1 MSGSQSS
8 KKDLMDELG
17 RLRDEVRLKLN
28 LASMEARDEW
38 EKLEERWEQFRRKA
52 DLDETAAGVG
62 GSVDDLVDELR
73 KGYERIRKAL

>member
-1 MSGSQSS
+1 MSNGQSND
-8 KKDLMDELG
+8 KDLVEELG
-17 RLRDEVRLKLN
+17 RLRDEVRLKLH

-52 DLDETAAGVG
+52 DLDET
-62 GSVDDLVDELR
+62 VDGIGESAEGLVDELH

>member
-1 MSGSQSS
+1 MSGSHSS

-38 EKLEERWEQFRRKA
+38 EKLEERWQQFRSKA
-52 DLDETAAGVG
+52 DLDETAEGVG

>member
-28 LASMEARDEW
+28 LASKEARDEW
-38 EKLEERWEQFRRKA
+38 EKLEERWEHFRRKA

>member
-1 MSGSQSS
+1 MSNGQSS
-8 KKDLMDELG
+8 DKDLVEELG
-17 RLRDEVRLKLN
+17 RLRDEVRLKLH

-52 DLDETAAGVG
+52 DLDET
-62 GSVDDLVDELR
+62 VDGIGESAEGLVDELR

>member
-1 MSGSQSS
+1 MSNGQSS
-8 KKDLMDELG
+8 DKDLVEELG
-17 RLRDEVRLKLN
+17 RLRDEVRLKLH

-52 DLDETAAGVG
+52 DLDET
-62 GSVDDLVDELR
+62 VDGIGDSAEGLVDELR

>member
-8 KKDLMDELG
+8 KKDLMEELS

-52 DLDETAAGVG
+52 DLDETAEGIG